1 MSASLTTFD
10 PSHADLAI
18 ADLWPI
24 YQRRRRIFYMVLGGF
39 LALAILYC
47 SFSTR
52 RYDAKG
58 VVQVQRQ
65 SPDRLG
71 LEALTGEQAGAADA
85 LTYNMDLETQ
95 ASILQ
100 SDSLALK
107 VIQDLDLE
115 KTKDFQSHF
124 NPVGWV
130 LGLFSPGGVPDP
142 KGASLED
149 SPARRAHVLRVF
161 SSHLKVKVDSGTR
174 LIDISYKNSD
184 PKIAA
189 AVVNHLIEDL
199 RNYNF
204 QTRSIATTQVSNWL
218 SGQLGDLRKQSEDLQ
233 TKVISLQRDM
243 GVISVGNTDAQGK
256 QEVYSSSL
264 DRLRQATAALSDA
277 ESNRI
282 LKGAVYQAAKSGD
295 ADLIS
300 GLSGTGVGPAS
311 LGLNNSLA
319 LVQTLRTQQ
328 AALQQQISHDEAKFD
343 SAYPP
348 LMEERAAL
356 RGVDQSIQAE
366 IQRVAER
373 AKNDYLVAQQTE
385 QNTRKL
391 YEDARTQANGL
402 NDKAVEFTIA
412 RQEAENSRSLYDD
425 LLRHLKE
432 AGVLEGLRSSNITI
446 VDPARAPFKP
456 STPNVPLVLAIACA
470 LGLLGGAISAL
481 FQDTIDNKIQ
491 TVDEIERRRGL
502 SLLGIMPF
510 ARLSEKQDQELLP
523 VMSKKSAFA
532 EAVRGLRTSLML
544 GRTGTPP
551 QVVLITSALPGEGKS
566 TLSASLAALLS
577 QQDKRVLLVEVDMR
591 HPTLRER
598 LQLGGDGGLSTVLA
612 NKNAHD
618 IGTAEMVTASEFPNL
633 FVLPAGPSPSD
644 PAELLDSIRM
654 RDLVNVWRKQF
665 DLIVLDGPPVLPV
678 TDSIAVASMV
688 DTTVLV
694 ARCGFT
700 PRTSLKRAY
709 QMLEEQV
716 AEARIRVVLNG
727 VNPGSYAFDSFYG
740 RSMDKYYGG
749 EKYASA

>member
-1 MSASLTTFD
+1 MATSLTTFEH
-10 PSHADLAI
+10 SQADLAI

-24 YQRRRRIFYMVLGGF
+24 YRRRRRTFYLVLGGC
-39 LALAILYC
+39 LALALVYC
-47 SFSTR
+47 AFSTR
-52 RYDAKG
+52 RYSAEG
-58 VVQVQRQ
+58 VIQVQRQ
-65 SPDRLG
+65 SPDGLG
-71 LEALTGEQAGAADA
+71 LETLTGEQANVGDA

-107 VIQDLDLE
+107 VIQDLNLE
-115 KTKDFQSHF
+115 HTKDFQSHF
-124 NPVGWV
+124 NPIGWA
-130 LGLFSPGGVPDP
+130 LGLLSPGGAPDP

-149 SPARRAHVLRVF
+149 SPARRAHVLKVF
-161 SSHLKVKVDSGTR
+161 SSRLKVKVDSGTR
-174 LIDISYKNSD
+174 LIDITYKNPD

-189 AVVNHLIEDL
+189 AVVNHLIDGL
-199 RNYNF
+199 QNYNF

-233 TKVISLQRDM
+233 AKVISLQRDM
-243 GVISVGNTDAQGK
+243 GMISVGNTDAQGK

-300 GLSGTGVGPAS
+300 GLSGNGVGTAS

-319 LVQTLRTQQ
+319 LIQTLRAQQ
-328 AALQQQISHDEAKFD
+328 ATLQQQIAHDEAKFD

-348 LMEERAAL
+348 LIEERASL
-356 RGVDQSIQAE
+356 KGIDQSIQAE

-385 QNTRKL
+385 QNTRNL
-391 YEDARTQANGL
+391 YEAAKKQANSL

-432 AGVLEGLRSSNITI
+432 AGVLEGLRSSNITV
-446 VDPARAPFKP
+446 VDPGRAPFKP
-456 STPNVPLVLAIACA
+456 STPNIPLVLAIACA
-470 LGLLGGAISAL
+470 LGLLGGAASAL
-481 FQDTIDNKIQ
+481 FQDTVDNKIQ
-491 TVDEIERRRGL
+491 TVDEIERQKGF

-510 ARLSEKQDQELLP
+510 EKSSERQDQELLP
-523 VMSKKSAFA
+523 VMSKRSAFA

-551 QVVLITSALPGEGKS
+551 KVVLITSPLPGEGKS

-598 LQLGGDGGLSTVLA
+598 LQLHGDGGLSTVLA

-618 IGTAEMVTASEFPNL
+618 IGTAEMVTTPEFPNL
-633 FVLPAGPSPSD
+633 FVLPAGPSPVD

-665 DLIVLDGPPVLPV
+665 DLIVLDAPPVLPV
-678 TDSIAVASMV
+678 SDSIAVASMV

-700 PRTSLKRAY
+700 PRASLKRAY

-716 AEARIRVVLNG
+716 ADARIRVVLNG
-727 VNPGSYAFDSFYG
+727 VNPGSYAFDNFYG

>member
-1 MSASLTTFD
+1 MAASLTTFD
-10 PSHADLAI
+10 RSHSDLAL

-24 YQRRRRIFYMVLGGF
+24 YRRRRRIFYLVLGGC
-39 LALAILYC
+39 LALAALYAVV
-47 SFSTR
+47 STR
-52 RYDAKG
+52 RYEAKG

-65 SPDRLG
+65 SPDGLG
-71 LEALTGEQAGAADA
+71 LESLSGGQSNVADA
-85 LTYNMDLETQ
+85 LTFNMDLETQ

-107 VIQDLDLE
+107 VIQDLNLE
-115 KTKDFQSHF
+115 NTKDFKSHF
-124 NPVGWV
+124 NPIGWA
-130 LGLFSPGGVPDP
+130 LGLFSPGGTPDP
-142 KGASLED
+142 KGASLEN
-149 SPARRAHVLRVF
+149 SPARRAHVLKVF
-161 SSHLKVKVDSGTR
+161 SSRLKVKVDSGTR
-174 LIDISYKNSD
+174 LIDITYRNPD
-184 PKIAA
+184 PKLAA

-233 TKVISLQRDM
+233 AKVISLQRDM

-282 LKGAVYQAAKSGD
+282 LKGAVYQAAKTGD
-295 ADLIS
+295 ADLLS
-300 GLSGTGVGPAS
+300 GLSGNAMGAAS
-311 LGLNNSLA
+311 LGVNNSLA
-319 LVQTLRTQQ
+319 LIQTLRAQQ
-328 AALQQQISHDEAKFD
+328 STLQQQISRDEAKFD

-348 LMEERAAL
+348 LIEERASL
-356 RGVDQSIQAE
+356 NGINQSIQAE
-366 IQRVAER
+366 IQRIGER
-373 AKNDYLVAQQTE
+373 AKNDYLVSQQAE
-385 QNTRKL
+385 QNTKNL
-391 YEDARTQANGL
+391 YEEARGQASGM

-412 RQEAENSRSLYDD
+412 RQEAENSRTLYDD
-425 LLRHLKE
+425 LLRRLKE

-446 VDPARAPFKP
+446 VDPGRAPFKP
-456 STPNVPLVLAIACA
+456 SSPNIPLALAVALAI
-470 LGLLGGAISAL
+470 GLLGAAGTAL
-481 FQDTIDNKIQ
+481 FLDTVDNKIQ
-491 TVDEIERRRGL
+491 TPDEIERQKGF

-510 ARLSEKQDQELLP
+510 AKLSKEHEQELFP
-523 VMSKKSAFA
+523 VISKQSAFA
-532 EAVRGLRTSLML
+532 EAVRGVRTSLML

-551 QVVLITSALPGEGKS
+551 QVVLVTSALPGEGKS

-577 QQDKRVLLVEVDMR
+577 QQGKRVLLVEVDMR

-598 LQLGGDGGLSTVLA
+598 LQLGGEGGLSSVLA
-612 NKNAHD
+612 SKNTHD
-618 IGTAEMVTASEFPNL
+618 TGAAEMVAASEFPNL
-633 FVLPAGPSPSD
+633 FVLPAGPTPND

-678 TDSIAVASMV
+678 TDSIAIANMA

-694 ARCGFT
+694 ARCGYT
-700 PRTSLKRAY
+700 PRTSLKRAR

-716 AEARIRVVLNG
+716 ADARVRVVLNG

-740 RSMDKYYGG
+740 RSSDKYYGG
-749 EKYASA
+749 EKYANA